1 MPMTCYCFLR
11 HLCDLQSM
19 INICCEELEKLD
31 MTVNAKKSQLV
42 RIGRSHN
49 KVVHG
54 VVLNG
59 ELIDC
64 VDELKYFRWYILSA
78 KTFKVSLLYMRV
90 RFFSKFQLPIC

>member
-1 MPMTCYCFLR
+1 M
-11 HLCDLQSM
+11 
-19 INICCEELEKLD
+19 
-31 MTVNAKKSQLV
+31 

-64 VDELKYFRWYILSA
+64 VDELEYLGWYILSA
-78 KTFKVSLLYMRV
+78 KTFKVSLHYMRV

>member
-1 MPMTCYCFLR
+1 
-11 HLCDLQSM
+11 
-19 INICCEELEKLD
+19 

-59 ELIDC
+59 ELIEY
-64 VDELKYFRWYILSA
+64 VDELKYLGWYILSA
-78 KTFKVSLLYMRV
+78 KSYKVSLFYMRV
-90 RFFSKFQLPIC
+90 CFFQSFNSLYVKVIALVNL